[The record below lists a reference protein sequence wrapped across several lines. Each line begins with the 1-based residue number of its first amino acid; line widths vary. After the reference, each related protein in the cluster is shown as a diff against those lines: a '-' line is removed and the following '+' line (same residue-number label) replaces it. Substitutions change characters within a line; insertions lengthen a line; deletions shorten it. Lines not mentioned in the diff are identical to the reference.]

1 MTKSVCRDSDKQ
13 EDFSLTEEQ
22 ITQFKLNGFLVV
34 EDVLSP
40 EEVDVLAAHT
50 DLIAAGKVESIP
62 DTSIQLEKIFSNG
75 SKPVT
80 DQVLSVRK
88 LYNIAVYDE
97 VMWAHVCNPKIVNII
112 AELLGTNDIK
122 MYGDQLFMK
131 APEGVGTAQR
141 WHQDSASW
149 RDIFPKDLVSAWT
162 AIDHATTENGCLNF
176 VPGTHRWGM
185 MHGEQLAP
193 FLDDLGSD
201 EWPIVPVPLKPGSIS
216 FHHSL
221 TLHQSGANN
230 SNTRRR
236 GYAVHYMRA
245 ASRKDESVTDAPKM
259 PPFKQ
264 VCGRSWPGR
273 V

>member
-1 MTKSVCRDSDKQ
+1 MTEPVPRDSDKQ
-13 EDFSLTEEQ
+13 ETFSLTEDQ

-34 EDVLSP
+34 EDVLSAA
-40 EEVDVLAAHT
+40 EVETLSNHT
-50 DLIAAGKVESIP
+50 DLIAAGEAENIP
-62 DTSIQLEKIFSNG
+62 GTSIQLEAVFREG
-75 SKPVT
+75 AKPVAN
-80 DQVLSVRK
+80 QVLSVRK
-88 LYNIAVYDE
+88 LYNLAVYDA
-97 VMWAHVCNPKIVNII
+97 VMWTHVCNPKIVNII
-112 AELLGTNDIK
+112 AALLGTSDIK

-149 RDIFPKDLVSAWT
+149 RDIFPKDLVTAWT
-162 AIDHATTENGCLNF
+162 AIDHATMENGCLNF

-185 MHGEQLAP
+185 MRGEQLTP
-193 FLDDLGSD
+193 FLGDLGSD
-201 EWPIVPVPLKPGSIS
+201 AWPIVPVPLKPGSIS

-221 TLHQSGANN
+221 TLHQSGPNH
-230 SNTRRR
+230 SSTRRR

-245 ASRKDESVTDAPKM
+245 TSRKDESVTDAPKM